1 MSFTDS
7 SNYRE
12 ISVLEKMLNNPNPKP
27 KPKPKWYYIFCCCFY
42 KNSISHI

>member
-12 ISVLEKMLNNPNPKP
+12 ISVLEKMLNNPNPNP
-27 KPKPKWYYIFCCCFY
+27 NPKWYYIFCCCFY
-42 KNSISHI
+42 KK

>member
-12 ISVLEKMLNNPNPKP
+12 ISVLEKMLNNPKP

-42 KNSISHI
+42 KK

>member
-12 ISVLEKMLNNPNPKP
+12 ISVLEKMLNNPKP
-27 KPKPKWYYIFCCCFY
+27 KPKPKWYYIFCCFY
-42 KNSISHI
+42 KK

>member
-12 ISVLEKMLNNPNPKP
+12 ISVLEKMLNNHKP

-42 KNSISHI
+42 KK